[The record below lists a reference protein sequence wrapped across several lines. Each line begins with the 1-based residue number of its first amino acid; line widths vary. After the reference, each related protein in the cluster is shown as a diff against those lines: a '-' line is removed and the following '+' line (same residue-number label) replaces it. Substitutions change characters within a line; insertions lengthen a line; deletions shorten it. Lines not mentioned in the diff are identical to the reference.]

1 MPHLARAALRR
12 ELEAPYQARRWGS
25 GWISGTAALIF
36 SIAGLGAVLCMHFP
50 DWLTTPQLRE
60 VLFQAW
66 LKPAVQATLLLA
78 FALAC
83 LNIVLRRNKVLG
95 FSATVL
101 IICASVLG
109 ITLPVSAAVSSSA
122 LGLDWF
128 ILNLLMTGMLFV
140 PLEKSFP
147 RLREQ
152 ALFRSEWREDLLY
165 FFVGSLL
172 VQGLTFLTLL
182 PSQVALA
189 HTGDWHQFRALVS
202 GQPIWLQ
209 FFEIMLL
216 TDFVQYWL
224 HRGFH
229 RVPFLWRFHAV
240 HHSAQT
246 MDWLAGSRMHLVE
259 IVSLRA
265 FTVMPMQVLGF
276 EQNALYAYLVTVYL
290 YATYIHA
297 NLRFNIEFFKPLLV
311 TPRFHHWHHGIEP
324 EAVDVN
330 FAVHFPILD
339 RLFGT
344 YYMPARLWPS
354 GYGVGGHPVPNG
366 FMQQMVY
373 PFRREKKQTL

>member
-1 MPHLARAALRR
+1 MPYNPRTALRR
-12 ELEAPYQARRWGS
+12 ELEAPHHARRWGS
-25 GWISGTAALIF
+25 GWISGAAALVL
-36 SIAGLGAVLCMHFP
+36 SLAGLGAVLCMHFP
-50 DWLTTPQLRE
+50 DWLTTPQLRT
-60 VLFQAW
+60 LLLQSW

-83 LNIVLRRNKVLG
+83 LNIVLRRDKVLG
-95 FSATVL
+95 FSATFL
-101 IICASVLG
+101 IICASALG
-109 ITLPVSAAVSSSA
+109 VTLPVTPSSTNA

-128 ILNLLMTGMLFV
+128 ILNLLMTGVLFV

-152 ALFRSEWREDLLY
+152 ALFRREWREDLLY

-182 PSQVALA
+182 PSQIALA

-202 GQPIWLQ
+202 SQPIWLQ
-209 FFEIMLL
+209 FIEIMFL

-224 HRGFH
+224 HRAFH

-240 HHSAQT
+240 HHSAKT

-259 IVSLRA
+259 IVCLRGL
-265 FTVMPMQVLGF
+265 TVIPMQVLGF
-276 EQNALYAYLVTVYL
+276 EQTALYAYLVTVYL
-290 YATYIHA
+290 YATYVHA
-297 NLRFNIEFFKPLLV
+297 NLRFDIEFIKPLLV

-354 GYGVGGHPVPNG
+354 GYGVGGHPVPTG
-366 FMQQMVY
+366 FMQQMLY
-373 PFRREKKQTL
+373 PFQREKKQTS

>member
-1 MPHLARAALRR
+1 MPHKARAALRR
-12 ELEAPYQARRWGS
+12 ELEAPHQERRWGS

-50 DWLTTPQLRE
+50 DWMTTPQLRE

-83 LNIVLRRNKVLG
+83 LNIVLRRNKALG

-101 IICASVLG
+101 IISASVLG
-109 ITLPVSAAVSSSA
+109 ITLPVADAASSSA

-182 PSQVALA
+182 PSQIALA

-202 GQPIWLQ
+202 SQPIWLQ

-224 HRGFH
+224 HRAFH

-276 EQNALYAYLVTVYL
+276 EQTALYAYLVTVYL

-354 GYGVGGHPVPNG
+354 GYGVGGHPVPAG

-373 PFRREKKQTL
+373 PFRREKKQTP

>member
-1 MPHLARAALRR
+1 MPHKARAALRR
-12 ELEAPYQARRWGS
+12 ELEAPYQDRRWGS
-25 GWISGTAALIF
+25 GWISGAAALIF

-109 ITLPVSAAVSSSA
+109 ITLPVSAAASSSA

-202 GQPIWLQ
+202 SQPIWLQ

-224 HRGFH
+224 HRAFH

-290 YATYIHA
+290 YATHIHA

-344 YYMPARLWPS
+344 YYMPARLWSS